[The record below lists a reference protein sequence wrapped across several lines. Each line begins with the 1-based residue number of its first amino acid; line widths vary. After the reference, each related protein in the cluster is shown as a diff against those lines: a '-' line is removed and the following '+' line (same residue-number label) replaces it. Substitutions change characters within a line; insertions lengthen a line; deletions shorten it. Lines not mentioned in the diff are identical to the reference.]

1 MDEVR
6 GGGAEDAADFAT
18 GFVKGDLE
26 SVDIGGLANVC
37 EPSLSTVRKDGN
49 FDGGDN
55 ASPRNKGE
63 ATDSV
68 TQNT

>member
-6 GGGAEDAADFAT
+6 GGGAEDAADLAT

-26 SVDIGGLANVC
+26 SVDIRGLADVC
-37 EPSLSTVRKDGN
+37 EPSLSAVSEDGDDN
-49 FDGGDN
+49 GGDD

-63 ATDSV
+63 AADSV
-68 TQNT
+68 AQDA